1 MFNRFINFFK
11 VKKQIS
17 IDLGTSNILFYDK
30 QKGKIVLNEPSVIV
44 IDKKTREVVAV
55 GQEARSMLGKNPD
68 SIEVIKP
75 LRDGVISD
83 LDSTRLMLSIFMK
96 KLYGYS
102 LFKPEV
108 IICVPIEV
116 TTVEKRALFN
126 SIDDAKR
133 VFLIEEGRAALMGT
147 GIDIS
152 HPNGNIVIDIG
163 GGSTDIAILSLDE
176 IVVSKSIRI
185 AGNRL
190 DEDIV
195 KYVKN
200 NLGINIGEKTA
211 ENIKK
216 ELATAI
222 KVPESENKSMII
234 KGLDILT
241 KSPVERKISSN
252 EVQEA
257 IISSLKDILSSVREV
272 LGKCPP
278 ELSSDILDNG
288 IILTG
293 GGSLIKSFDKLIEN
307 SVNVKVNIP
316 ENPLDSVV
324 IGGAYAFN
332 NKKLLATLLVKE
344 N

>member
-1 MFNRFINFFK
+1 M
-11 VKKQIS
+11 
-17 IDLGTSNILFYDK
+17 FYDK

-133 VFLIEEGRAALMGT
+133 IFLIEEGRAALMGT

-222 KVPESENKSMII
+222 KVPDSENKSMII

-324 IGGAYAFN
+324 IGGAYAYD